1 MKSRIIVALSFVLLI
16 STGAV
21 SQKQNQKQIANA
33 AKTAQKAT
41 QALDQIMAI
50 SDRSIP
56 IDLLRKAKAFAVF
69 PNVIKGAF
77 IVGGQGGK
85 GLIARRL
92 RGGWG
97 APAMFKLGGGSVG
110 FQIGGSST
118 DVVMLYMT

>member
-1 MKSRIIVALSFVLLI
+1 MDMNRKTVISLSLLLFL
-16 STGAV
+16 SGAV
-21 SQKQNQKQIANA
+21 FAQKQNQKEIAGA
-33 AKTAQKAT
+33 AKTTQKAT

-56 IDLLRKAKAFAVF
+56 TDLLRKARAVAVF

-77 IVGGQGGK
+77 IIGGQGGK
-85 GLIARRL
+85 GLISRRV

-110 FQIGGSST
+110 FQ
-118 DVVMLYMT
+118 